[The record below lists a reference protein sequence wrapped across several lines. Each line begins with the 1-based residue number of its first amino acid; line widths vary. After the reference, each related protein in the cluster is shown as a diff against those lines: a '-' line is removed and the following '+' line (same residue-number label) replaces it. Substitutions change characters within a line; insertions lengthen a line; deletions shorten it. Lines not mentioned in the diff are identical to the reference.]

1 MNAASVSLAA
11 RLVLAAM
18 LALAA
23 FAKLR
28 SRATSREQTIALVG
42 GATGPAVAAA
52 LPFVEL
58 AIAIA
63 LVVWWS
69 AIPGVVA
76 LVLLL
81 AFSAVVVRAQLRRLP
96 CPCFG
101 NAGRG
106 GAAGPMSLVRNAL
119 FAAYAVLA
127 TASPSG
133 AHAAATIVLVLALG
147 ALAGAAVA
155 FSA

>member
-1 MNAASVSLAA
+1 MNSASVSLAA
-11 RLVLAAM
+11 RLVLAAV
-18 LALAA
+18 LAIAA
-23 FAKLR
+23 TSKLR
-28 SRATSREQTIALVG
+28 AGAANREQTIALVG
-42 GATGPAVAAA
+42 ERAGPPIATL

-69 AIPGVVA
+69 PVPGVVA
-76 LVLLL
+76 LLLL
-81 AFSAVVVRAQLRRLP
+81 LGFSAIVVRAQLRRLP

-101 NAGRG
+101 GAGR

-119 FAAYAVLA
+119 LAAYAVLA

-133 AHAAATIVLVLALG
+133 AHAGATIVLTLVFG
-147 ALAGAAVA
+147 ALAAVGVA
-155 FSA
+155 LSP